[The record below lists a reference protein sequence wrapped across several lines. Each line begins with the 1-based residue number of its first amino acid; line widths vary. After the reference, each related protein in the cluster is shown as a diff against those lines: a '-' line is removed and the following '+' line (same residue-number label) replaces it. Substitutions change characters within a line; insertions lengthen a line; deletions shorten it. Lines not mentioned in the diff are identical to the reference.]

1 MMRYIIL
8 IVTILSV
15 LLMVNLIVKK
25 QQRFN
30 KTAEVAQA
38 KVIGIE
44 KFKNPQKGGKMYLY
58 KVIVEFEASDKTKNT
73 GTFTSRSLPK
83 FKVGQTIEITYNT
96 LNPSQL
102 RYP

>member
-1 MMRYIIL
+1 MRYIIL
-8 IVTILSV
+8 IATILGI
-15 LLMVNLIVKK
+15 LLMVDLIVKK
-25 QQRFN
+25 QQRFR

-38 KVIGIE
+38 TVMGIE
-44 KFKNPQKGGKMYLY
+44 KFKNHQKGGKMYLY
-58 KVIVEFEASDKTKNT
+58 KVMVEFETFDKTKAT

-96 LNPSQL
+96 LNPRQL